1 MEEKLLVNRYN
12 KRSNVPDREK
22 RTKQRW
28 VKRFLSSADVR
39 RLADLASSFILSFC
53 VGVTKD
59 LSKEQNGQGREGKI

>member
-1 MEEKLLVNRYN
+1 MEEKLLVDRHG
-12 KRSNVPDREK
+12 KWLNVPDREM

-28 VKRFLSSADVR
+28 GKRSRTGADVR

-59 LSKEQNGQGREGKI
+59 LSKEQNGQGREGKS

>member
-1 MEEKLLVNRYN
+1 VEVKLLVNRYD
-12 KRSNVPDREK
+12 KRLNVPDREK

-53 VGVTKD
+53 VGVV
-59 LSKEQNGQGREGKI
+59 